1 MEYFVALRKYLMY
14 RKYLIITYTYM
25 SFLIKD
31 VTISLHV
38 SRSLSIRVTQGYR
51 IESVWSSPE
60 AQVLVDQEAH
70 QYFSTN
76 YKNVNN

>member
-38 SRSLSIRVTQGYR
+38 SRSQSIRMTQGYR
-51 IESVWSSPE
+51 IESVWSLPE

>member
-38 SRSLSIRVTQGYR
+38 SRSQSIRMTQGYR

-60 AQVLVDQEAH
+60 AQVLVDQEAL

-76 YKNVNN
+76 YKNANS